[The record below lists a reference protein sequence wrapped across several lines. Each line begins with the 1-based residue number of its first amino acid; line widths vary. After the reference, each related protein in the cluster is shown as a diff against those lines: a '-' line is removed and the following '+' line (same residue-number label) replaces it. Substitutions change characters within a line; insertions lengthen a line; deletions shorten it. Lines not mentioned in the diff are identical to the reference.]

1 MPPLLRGYLRLG
13 AWIGGEP
20 AHDADFDVADFFVLL
35 SLDRVDTRYLRHFLG
50 EPSVGGVRPGVS
62 GYDPTSGC
70 GRGCLPRRGTVPPVA
85 FPLRIA
91 RVIALVA
98 VLFGGV
104 GVALSVPLLTAAG
117 RARAVRGWFRAVV
130 AASGIRLV
138 VIGVDHRGAAPT
150 DRILSGGGAT
160 LVAANHVSWLDIPT
174 VLAVEPMRVLAK
186 SDVRGWPVIGLLA
199 SRGGTL
205 FIDRVRLRR
214 LPGTVAEIADT
225 LRGGE
230 SVLAFPEGSTW
241 CGRTQGRF
249 YPATLQSAIDA
260 GVPVRPVSLRY
271 RLGRRFADHRG
282 GVRRRRQHVR
292 LRVAGRL
299 RSGTRCRAR
308 GEPAHRDHGTHPP
321 RDGRRG
327 IGLGERTTGTRSAGA
342 AALGTRGA
350 RALTSP
356 SPAGR
361 SIGACRSPLP
371 RMTMPIG
378 CSRPPRR
385 RRQRASPDLSS
396 PPGQTSSTCAD
407 TRRPR

>member
-1 MPPLLRGYLRLG
+1 M
-13 AWIGGEP
+13 
-20 AHDADFDVADFFVLL
+20 
-35 SLDRVDTRYLRHFLG
+35 
-50 EPSVGGVRPGVS
+50 S

-104 GVALSVPLLTAAG
+104 GVALSMPLLSTAG
-117 RARAVRGWFRAVV
+117 RARAVRGWFRTVV

-199 SRGGTL
+199 SRSGTL

-271 RLGRRFADHRG
+271 RLG
-282 GVRRRRQHVR
+282 
-292 LRVAGRL
+292 
-299 RSGTRCRAR
+299 
-308 GEPAHRDHGTHPP
+308 
-321 RDGRRG
+321 DGS
-327 IGLGERTTGTRSAGA
+327 LTTA
-342 AALGTRGA
+342 AAFVGDDNMFASVWRVVSA
-350 RALTSP
+350 RALVVELEASP
-356 SPAGR
+356 LIETAGR
-361 SIGACRSPLP
+361 
-371 RMTMPIG
+371 
-378 CSRPPRR
+378 
-385 RRQRASPDLSS
+385 
-396 PPGQTSSTCAD
+396 
-407 TRRPR
+407 TRRATAAEASAWVKGQPAPAAPVPLRSVPVAHVP